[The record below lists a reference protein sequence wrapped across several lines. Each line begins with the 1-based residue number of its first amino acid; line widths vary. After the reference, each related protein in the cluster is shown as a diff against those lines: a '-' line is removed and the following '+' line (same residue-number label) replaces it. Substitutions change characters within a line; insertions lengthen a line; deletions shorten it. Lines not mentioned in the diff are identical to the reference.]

1 MYKRIIYVIL
11 FFWITF
17 ISLCFYNVQLTKA
30 ENLIGQIFKSGN
42 FTYEIISKEEV
53 SVYKYD
59 HEDPDTMKVLPLVEY
74 RGKKYNVTRFY
85 YDHSDVITKK
95 IIIPSGVKEVIINPD
110 GVNGYRYSN
119 LQELILPD
127 SLEYINRGFSFT
139 MTNLKSIKLP
149 DSNKHYKSVDNV
161 LFNKSGTDLIAYP
174 SGDERT
180 SYHIPPGVQTIK
192 KEAFA
197 SNQNL
202 KEISIPDS
210 VRELEPWAF
219 SGSHIETLDLSSVKK
234 AGKGTFAFCSDL
246 KEIKLGKE
254 TVLDKEQFY
263 ENSALEEITVEEGNS
278 KLWSQDGILYSYS
291 DEGKSLVCYPSAKE
305 EASFAVPAG
314 ISRVDYSAF
323 NMCRLEKIYL
333 PASVKKIQG
342 AAFNYGNEG
351 KAENPIEI
359 YLCRDSLPEMKK
371 ASFADLASGSTIYLK
386 NQTLREQ
393 FEAENVKYQ
402 YIDHQNKEAKIKVSV
417 MEQQPAEDI
426 VLDKDEISFEMK
438 RDANQLA
445 DLLGVSLVPP
455 ASTDQIMFS
464 TTDPMV
470 AKVSDSG
477 EITAVSPG
485 SALITIQS
493 GSVKKECRATVYG
506 PLGSVDKIPMQF
518 YAGLEVR
525 PDAVVRNMHGEV
537 LRPGTDY
544 TVRYEKNTVPGTAKV
559 LIQGIGFFRGSV
571 ETDFEIRIKEN
582 DISRAEV
589 VFPQKFYYYEGKPIR
604 PKPTVNL
611 NGKKLVEGRDY
622 RIEYMANGG
631 IGLGCVWLTGIGGYY
646 GQNFTYFQIMK
657 KEEPKI
663 EQKPVEKKY
672 KISFVSQPSNSVY
685 TGKAITRSVRV
696 KSGARVLK
704 INRDFRIIYTSNKN
718 CGRARM
724 EVLGKGIYTGKTV
737 RYFMIIPKKA
747 SITKIR
753 SGKRKIKVYL
763 KKSPGKATGYQV
775 CWSANKKFSRTRK
788 QYARKTTC
796 LLKGLKSRRYY
807 YIKVRAYKTVQGKK
821 YFGAYSKT
829 KKVRMR

>member
-1 MYKRIIYVIL
+1 MKKGFIYIL
-11 FFWITF
+11 ISFF
-17 ISLCFYNVQLTKA
+17 ISLIYLYGPMRKVGA
-30 ENLIGQIFKSGN
+30 ENLIGRTFQSGN
-42 FTYEIISKEEV
+42 FSYEIISDNEV
-53 SVYKYD
+53 SVYRYNHKIPGII
-59 HEDPDTMKVLPLVEY
+59 EVLPTVEY
-74 RGKKYNVTRFY
+74 QGRNFKVTQFF
-85 YDHSDVITKK
+85 YDHSDIIVKK
-95 IIIPSGVKEVIINPD
+95 IIIPNGVKKVIINPD
-110 GVNGYRYSN
+110 GTSDYKFQN

-149 DSNKHYKSVDNV
+149 DSNKHYKSEDNV

-210 VRELEPWAF
+210 VRKLEPWAF

-342 AAFNYGNEG
+342 VAFNYGNEG

-438 RDANQLA
+438 RDGNQLT
-445 DLLGVSLVPP
+445 DLLGVSLVPH

-464 TTDPMV
+464 TTDPKV

-493 GSVKKECRATVYG
+493 GSVKKECRVTVYG

>member
-1 MYKRIIYVIL
+1 MKKGFIYIL
-11 FFWITF
+11 ISFF
-17 ISLCFYNVQLTKA
+17 ISLIYLYGPMRKVGT
-30 ENLIGQIFKSGN
+30 ENLIGRTFQSGN
-42 FTYEIISKEEV
+42 FSYEIISDNEV
-53 SVYKYD
+53 SVYRYNHKIPGII
-59 HEDPDTMKVLPLVEY
+59 EVLPTVEY
-74 RGKKYNVTRFY
+74 QGRNFKVTQFF
-85 YDHSDVITKK
+85 YDHSDIIVKK
-95 IIIPSGVKEVIINPD
+95 IIIPNGVKKVIINPD
-110 GVNGYRYSN
+110 GTSDYKFQN

-202 KEISIPDS
+202 KVISIPDS
-210 VRELEPWAF
+210 VRELEPWVF
-219 SGSHIETLDLSSVKK
+219 SGSHIETLDLSSIKK

-278 KLWSQDGILYSYS
+278 KLWSQDGILYSHS

-438 RDANQLA
+438 RDGNQLT
-445 DLLGVSLVPP
+445 DLLGVSLVPH

-464 TTDPMV
+464 TTDPKV

-493 GSVKKECRATVYG
+493 GSVKKECRVTVYG

-571 ETDFEIRIKEN
+571 ETNFEIRIKGN
-582 DISRAEV
+582 DISRAEI

-685 TGKAITRSVRV
+685 TGKAVTRSVRV

-724 EVLGKGIYTGKTV
+724 EVLGKGIYAGKTV

-796 LLKGLKSRRYY
+796 LLKGLKSRRDY

>member
-1 MYKRIIYVIL
+1 MKKGFIYIL
-11 FFWITF
+11 ISFF
-17 ISLCFYNVQLTKA
+17 ISLIYLYGPMRKVGA
-30 ENLIGQIFKSGN
+30 ENLIGRTFQSGN
-42 FTYEIISKEEV
+42 FSYEIISDNEV
-53 SVYKYD
+53 SVYRYNHKIPGII
-59 HEDPDTMKVLPLVEY
+59 EVLPTVEY
-74 RGKKYNVTRFY
+74 QGRNFKVTQFF
-85 YDHSDVITKK
+85 YDHSDIIVKK
-95 IIIPSGVKEVIINPD
+95 IIIPNGVKKVIINPD
-110 GVNGYRYSN
+110 GTSDYKFQN

-202 KEISIPDS
+202 KVITIPDS
-210 VRELEPWAF
+210 VRELEPWVF
-219 SGSHIETLDLSSVKK
+219 SGSHIETLDLSSIKK

-278 KLWSQDGILYSYS
+278 KLWSQDGILYSHS

-438 RDANQLA
+438 RDGNQLT
-445 DLLGVSLVPP
+445 DLLGVSLVPH

-464 TTDPMV
+464 TTDPKV

-493 GSVKKECRATVYG
+493 GSVKKECRVTVYG

-571 ETDFEIRIKEN
+571 ETNFEIRIKGN
-582 DISRAEV
+582 DISRAEI

-685 TGKAITRSVRV
+685 TGKAVTRSVRV

-724 EVLGKGIYTGKTV
+724 EVLGKGIYAGKTV

-796 LLKGLKSRRYY
+796 LLKGLKSRRDY

>member
-1 MYKRIIYVIL
+1 MKKGFIYIL
-11 FFWITF
+11 ISFF
-17 ISLCFYNVQLTKA
+17 ISLIYLYGTMRKVGA
-30 ENLIGQIFKSGN
+30 ENLVGRTFQSGN
-42 FTYEIISKEEV
+42 FSYEIISDNEV
-53 SVYKYD
+53 SVYRYNHKIPGII
-59 HEDPDTMKVLPLVEY
+59 EVLPTVEY
-74 RGKKYNVTRFY
+74 QGRNFKVTQFF
-85 YDHSDVITKK
+85 YDHSDVIVKK
-95 IIIPSGVKEVIINPD
+95 IIIPNGVKNVIINPD
-110 GVNGYRYSN
+110 GTSDYKFPN
-119 LQELILPD
+119 LQELILPA

-149 DSNKHYKSVDNV
+149 DSNKYYKAVDNV

-180 SYHIPPGVQTIK
+180 SYHIPSGVQTIK

-202 KEISIPDS
+202 KELSIPDS
-210 VRELEPWAF
+210 VTELESWTF
-219 SGSHIETLDLSSVKK
+219 SGSHIETLDLSPVKK

-254 TVLDKEQFY
+254 TALDKEQFY
-263 ENSALEEITVEEGNS
+263 ENSALKKISVEEGNS
-278 KLWSQDGILYSYS
+278 KLWSQDGILYSHS

-305 EASFAVPAG
+305 EVCYAVPAG

-323 NMCRLEKIYL
+323 NMCRLERVYL

-342 AAFNYGNEG
+342 SAFNYGNEG
-351 KAENPIEI
+351 KAENAIEI

-393 FEAENVKYQ
+393 FEAGNEKYQ
-402 YIDHQNKEAKIKVSV
+402 YIDHQDKDAKIKVSA

-438 RDANQLA
+438 RDGNQLT

-455 ASTDQIMFS
+455 ACTDQIMFS
-464 TTDPMV
+464 TSDSKV

-485 SALITIQS
+485 SVSITVQS
-493 GSVKKECRATVYG
+493 GSARKECRATVYG

-525 PDAVVRNMHGEV
+525 PDPVVRNMNGEV

-544 TVRYEKNTVPGTAKV
+544 IVRYEKNTVPGMAKV
-559 LIQGIGFFRGSV
+559 LIQGIGFFRGGV

-589 VFPQKFYYYEGKPIR
+589 IFPQKFYYYEGKPVR

-611 NGKKLVEGRDY
+611 DGKKLVEGRDY
-622 RIEYMANGG
+622 RIEYMANGEV
-631 IGLGCVWLTGIGGYY
+631 GLGCVWLTGIGGYY
-646 GQNFTYFQIMK
+646 GQNFSYFQIMK
-657 KEEPKI
+657 KEEYKK
-663 EQKPVEKKY
+663 EQKPAEKKY
-672 KISFVSQPSNSVY
+672 KISSVSQPSNSVY
-685 TGKAITRSVRV
+685 TGKTVTRSVKV

-704 INRDFRIIYTSNKN
+704 INRDYRVIYSSNKN

-724 EVLGKGIYTGKTV
+724 EVLGKGSYTGKTV
-737 RYFMIIPKKA
+737 RYFMIIPKKT
-747 SITKIR
+747 SIKKIR
-753 SGKRKIKVYL
+753 SGKRKIKLYL

-775 CWSANKKFSRTRK
+775 SWAVNKKFLRTKIRSV
-788 QYARKTTC
+788 RKTTC

-821 YFGAYSKT
+821 YFGGYSKT
-829 KKVRMR
+829 KKVRVK